1 LSTGDKINKKQ
12 LGAALI
18 VILLLVFGGKILSD
32 ISPKLGLSLITGLF
46 FGYILT
52 RARFGFAGGV
62 KKIYIT
68 GEGSLTKAL
77 LVMFAV
83 TIIAMAGLQWAAAA
97 DGAVVKYLVEGDA
110 VKIPATGS
118 VKSLSLATIIGG
130 FIFGIGM
137 MLAGGCASGTLTD
150 LGEGAFRSAIALLFF
165 AVGSVPGLSARYAFD
180 QSALADFSTIVY
192 LPHYFGYIGATVI
205 SLLLLLVL
213 YMITRKYESFR
224 RSEGHF
230 EELEYEERDLP
241 LEEDE
246 ADSFFSFKTYH
257 KFFMER
263 WSFMTGGLL
272 IAVMFIFVV
281 NTTGK
286 DWGVTSAYARWGVAI
301 FDSLGFDM
309 TGPAFASYYE
319 AVQQGLINDGGTIR
333 NIAIIFGS
341 AIAFLLAGKFKFD
354 FNFNLKDA
362 GYYALG
368 GLLMGFGARMA
379 KGCNIGALYS
389 AISNFSLNGWG
400 FLIALSLGGIFALKV
415 FAGKVNLIPAN
426 RYQAEKENAEQIS
439 A

>member
-1 LSTGDKINKKQ
+1 MTNGINKKQ
-12 LGAALI
+12 FRMGLILI
-18 VILLLVFGGKILSD
+18 VLMIIVGMQLANL
-32 ISPKLGLSLITGLF
+32 SPKLTLSLLTGLF

-52 RARFGFAGGV
+52 RSRFGFAGGV

-97 DGAVVKYLVEGDA
+97 DGAVVKYLVEGDL
-110 VKIPATGS
+110 VKIPASGS
-118 VKSLSLATIIGG
+118 VKVLNLATIIGG
-130 FIFGIGM
+130 FIFGMGM

-150 LGEGAFRSAIALLFF
+150 LGEGAVRSAIALVFF
-165 AVGSVPGLSARYAFD
+165 AIGSVPGLKALHAFD

-205 SLLLLLVL
+205 SLLLLLGL
-213 YMITRKYESFR
+213 YMLTRKYESFR
-224 RSEGHF
+224 RQEGHF
-230 EELEYEERDLP
+230 EELEFAKEDLP
-241 LEEDE
+241 IEESED
-246 ADSFFSFKTYH
+246 DSFFSFKTYH
-257 KFFMER
+257 KFFKER
-263 WSFMTGGLL
+263 WTFMTGGFLL
-272 IAVMFIFVV
+272 ALMFMFVV

-286 DWGVTSAYARWGVAI
+286 DWGVTSAYARWGVAL

-309 TGPAFASYYE
+309 TGPAYASYLE
-319 AVQQGLINDGGTIR
+319 VVREGLINDGGTIR

-341 AIAFLLAGKFKFD
+341 AIAFLLAGKFSFD
-354 FNFNLKDA
+354 LNFKLKDA

-368 GLLMGFGARMA
+368 GLMMGFGARLA

-389 AISNFSLNGWG
+389 AIANFSLHGWA
-400 FLIALSLGGIFALKV
+400 FLVALSLGGIFALKI
-415 FAGKVNLIPAN
+415 FAGKVNIIPAS
-426 RYQAEKENAEQIS
+426 RYDLQEEKADKIS

>member
-1 LSTGDKINKKQ
+1 MSKGDKINNKQ

-18 VILLLVFGGKILSD
+18 VILILVFAGNMLSN
-32 ISPKLGLSLITGLF
+32 ISPKLGLSLVTGLF
-46 FGYILT
+46 FGYIMT
-52 RARFGFAGGV
+52 RSRFGFAGGI
-62 KKIYIT
+62 KKIFVT

-77 LVMFAV
+77 LVMFGV

-97 DGAVVKYLVEGDA
+97 DGAVVKYLVEGNA
-110 VKIPATGS
+110 VKIPASGS
-118 VKSLSLATIIGG
+118 VKTLNLATIIGG
-130 FIFGIGM
+130 FIFGVGM

-165 AVGSVPGLSARYAFD
+165 AVGSVPGLSALYAFD
-180 QSALADFSTIVY
+180 QSSWADFSTIVY

-224 RSEGHF
+224 RKEGHF
-230 EELEYEERDLP
+230 EELEYAENDKP
-241 LEEDE
+241 LAENKN
-246 ADSFFSFKTYH
+246 DSLFSFKTYH

-263 WSFMTGGLL
+263 WSFMTGGFLL
-272 IAVMFIFVV
+272 ALMFMFVV

-301 FDSLGFDM
+301 FDKLGFDM

-319 AVQQGLINDGGTIR
+319 VVQQGLINDGGTIR

-341 AIAFLLAGKFKFD
+341 TIAFLLAGKFKFD

-362 GYYALG
+362 GYYAFG
-368 GLLMGFGARMA
+368 GFLMGFGARMA

-389 AISNFSLNGWG
+389 AISNFSLHGWA
-400 FLIALSLGGIFALKV
+400 FLIALSLGGIFGLKF
-415 FAGKVNLIPAN
+415 FAGKVNIIPEN
-426 RYQAEKENAEQIS
+426 RYEKEEKIEKIS

>member
-1 LSTGDKINKKQ
+1 MTNKINKKQ
-12 LGAALI
+12 LRMGLVLIALM
-18 VILLLVFGGKILSD
+18 VIAGMQLANL
-32 ISPKLGLSLITGLF
+32 SPKLTLSLITGLF

-52 RARFGFAGGV
+52 RSRFGFAGGV

-97 DGAVVKYLVEGDA
+97 DGAVVKYLVEGDL
-110 VKIPATGS
+110 VKIPASGS
-118 VKSLSLATIIGG
+118 VKTLNLATIIGG
-130 FIFGIGM
+130 FIFGMGM

-150 LGEGAFRSAIALLFF
+150 LGEGAVRSAIALVFF
-165 AVGSVPGLSARYAFD
+165 VIGSVPGLKALHAFD

-205 SLLLLLVL
+205 SLLLLFGL
-213 YMITRKYESFR
+213 YMLTRKYESFR
-224 RSEGHF
+224 RQEGHF
-230 EELEYEERDLP
+230 EELEFAEEDLP
-241 LEEDE
+241 IEESED
-246 ADSFFSFKTYH
+246 DSFFSFKTYH

-263 WSFMTGGLL
+263 WTFMTGGFLL
-272 IAVMFIFVV
+272 ALMFMFVV

-286 DWGVTSAYARWGVAI
+286 DWGVTSAYARWGVAL

-309 TGPAFASYYE
+309 TGPAYASYLE
-319 AVQQGLINDGGTIR
+319 VVRDGLINDGGTIR
-333 NIAIIFGS
+333 NIAITFGS
-341 AIAFLLAGKFKFD
+341 AIAFLLAGKFSFD
-354 FNFNLKDA
+354 LNFNLKDA

-368 GLLMGFGARMA
+368 GLMMGFGARLA

-389 AISNFSLNGWG
+389 AIANFSLHGWA
-400 FLIALSLGGIFALKV
+400 FLVALSLGGIFALKI
-415 FAGKVNLIPAN
+415 FAGKVNIIPAS
-426 RYQAEKENAEQIS
+426 RYDVQEEKADKIS

>member
-1 LSTGDKINKKQ
+1 
-12 LGAALI
+12 
-18 VILLLVFGGKILSD
+18 
-32 ISPKLGLSLITGLF
+32 
-46 FGYILT
+46 
-52 RARFGFAGGV
+52 
-62 KKIYIT
+62 
-68 GEGSLTKAL
+68 
-77 LVMFAV
+77 
-83 TIIAMAGLQWAAAA
+83 
-97 DGAVVKYLVEGDA
+97 
-110 VKIPATGS
+110 
-118 VKSLSLATIIGG
+118 
-130 FIFGIGM
+130 
-137 MLAGGCASGTLTD
+137 
-150 LGEGAFRSAIALLFF
+150 
-165 AVGSVPGLSARYAFD
+165 
-180 QSALADFSTIVY
+180 
-192 LPHYFGYIGATVI
+192 
-205 SLLLLLVL
+205 
-213 YMITRKYESFR
+213 MITRKYESFR

-241 LEEDE
+241 LEENE
-246 ADSFFSFKTYH
+246 TDSFFSFKTYH

-272 IAVMFIFVV
+272 IALMFIFVV

-362 GYYALG
+362 GYYAFG

-379 KGCNIGALYS
+379 KSCNIGALYS

-426 RYQAEKENAEQIS
+426 RYQAEEESAEKIS